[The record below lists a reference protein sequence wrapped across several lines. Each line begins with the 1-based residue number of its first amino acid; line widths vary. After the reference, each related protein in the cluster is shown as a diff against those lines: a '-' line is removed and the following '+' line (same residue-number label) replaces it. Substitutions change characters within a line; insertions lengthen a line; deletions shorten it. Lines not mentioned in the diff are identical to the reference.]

1 MAMTEQKETVW
12 YNVSISYNDGNN
24 FCFHLPEK
32 ELKRFEADL
41 SIGAEFFFKNKQT
54 GQRIYADLTGVR
66 FSSISKVPVIHAT
79 KMPEVANVANY

>member
-1 MAMTEQKETVW
+1 MTEQKETVW
-12 YNVSISYNDGNN
+12 YNVSISYNDGQN

-41 SIGAEFFFKNKQT
+41 SIGADFFFENKQT

-66 FSSISKVPVIHAT
+66 FSSISKLPVIHAAP
-79 KMPEVANVANY
+79 KMPEVVNVANY